1 MPITIVTK
9 GVDVDGPWRIE
20 YAGTLID
27 EHHAIYVDTE
37 FSLAV
42 MECVNFDG
50 VEYVT
55 TYGEPAIFDLTVE
68 DLNFVDNILN
78 MSAIELLTKFIRKG
92 DTQHATNR

>member
-1 MPITIVTK
+1 MSITIVTK

-42 MECVNFDG
+42 LERVSFDG
-50 VEYVT
+50 AEYVT
-55 TYGEPAIFDLTVE
+55 TYGESSIFDLKVG
-68 DLNFVDNILN
+68 DLSFINNIRD
-78 MSAIELLTKFIRKG
+78 MSAVELLQKLIPHKEA
-92 DTQHATNR
+92 Q

>member
-42 MECVNFDG
+42 MERISFDG

-55 TYGEPAIFDLTVE
+55 TYGEPSIFDLKVG
-68 DLNFVDNILN
+68 DLSFINNIRD
-78 MSAIELLTKFIRKG
+78 MSAVELLQKLIPHKEA
-92 DTQHATNR
+92 Q